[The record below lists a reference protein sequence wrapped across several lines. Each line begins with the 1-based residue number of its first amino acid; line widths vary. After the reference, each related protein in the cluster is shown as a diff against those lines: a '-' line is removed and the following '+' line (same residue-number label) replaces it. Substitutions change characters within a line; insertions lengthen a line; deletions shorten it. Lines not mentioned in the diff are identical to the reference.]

1 MAADSGIDENGLYR
15 SATVEKIDTG
25 DAVLALRR
33 YGSGPPLLLVHGF
46 PLHGYTWRKL
56 LPELSRH
63 HTCLVVDLA
72 GMGEASW
79 NAASDM
85 SWQGHAHRLKRLADH
100 LQLRQY
106 DVMAQDT
113 GASIARYLALEDGAR
128 VRRLI
133 LINTEIPGHRP
144 PWIRPYQWLARH
156 VPGAA
161 VGFRLLMRWGWF
173 LRSPMGYGGCFCDL
187 GLIEGGFR
195 REFAA
200 RYVESAAA
208 TRTMLRYLAGFY
220 WDSVDALRQRHA
232 ELGMP
237 VLLLW
242 GEDDPTFPVALAR
255 EMAKQIPHSRFV
267 AVPGAK
273 LLVQEEKPE
282 QVTRAALEFLGAA
295 A

>member
-1 MAADSGIDENGLYR
+1 MPTKTTDEESSFYAAAPVERIDC
-15 SATVEKIDTG
+15 G

-33 YGSGPPLLLVHGF
+33 FGSGPPLLLVHGF

-56 LPELSRH
+56 LRELSRRYC
-63 HTCLVVDLA
+63 CLVVDLA
-72 GMGEASW
+72 GMGEADW
-79 NAASDM
+79 RADSDM
-85 SWQGHAHRLKRLADH
+85 SWQGHAHRLKLVADH
-100 LQLRQY
+100 LKLGEY
-106 DVMAQDT
+106 SVMAQDT

-144 PWIRPYQWLARH
+144 PWIRPYQFMARH
-156 VPGAA
+156 LPGAA
-161 VGFRLLMRWGWF
+161 AGFRLLMRWSWF
-173 LRSPMGYGGCFCDL
+173 LRSPMGFGGCFNDL

-195 REFAA
+195 REFVA
-200 RYVESAAA
+200 RYVDSAAA
-208 TRTMLRYLAGFY
+208 TAGMLHYLAGFY

-232 ELGMP
+232 ELAMP

-255 EMAKQIPHSRFV
+255 EMAGQIPRSHFV
-267 AVPGAK
+267 AVAGAK

-282 QVTRAALEFLGAA
+282 QVTRETLEFLAGA
-295 A
+295 